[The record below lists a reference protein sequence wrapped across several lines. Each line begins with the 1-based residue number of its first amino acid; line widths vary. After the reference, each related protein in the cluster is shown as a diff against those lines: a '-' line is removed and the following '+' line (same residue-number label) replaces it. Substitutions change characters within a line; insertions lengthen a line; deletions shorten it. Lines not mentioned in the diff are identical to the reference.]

1 MKVLIIGS
9 GGREHALV
17 WKLAQSN
24 LCEKVFVAPGNAGTA
39 DEPKTENVGLNAEDL
54 DGLLDFAK
62 NKEIDLTIVGPEAP
76 LVLGLIDLFEKNNL
90 LCLGPNKLAAQ
101 MEGSKIFMKD
111 VLKKGNIPTATYEVF
126 SDPDSAREYLEI
138 CDIPIVLKAD
148 GLAGGKGVIIA
159 FSREEALEALN
170 SLMVDKKLG
179 SAGDNLVIEEF
190 LKGEE
195 ASFIV
200 LCDGENVI
208 PLASSQDHKQ
218 RDDGDK
224 GPNTGGMGAYSP
236 TPLITEELNEEIMKE
251 IIYPTL
257 AELKRR
263 NIKYKGFL
271 YAGLMIDDQEIKV
284 LEYNCRFGDPET
296 QPILMRMKSDFLDL
310 CLKAAN
316 QELKEEKIEWD
327 ERFALGV
334 VMASKIPAQS
344 PLMDWINTMAYA
356 MVAIGFIGF
365 VVWAHHMYTV
375 GFSANVRAYFMLATI
390 VIAVPTGVKIF
401 SWIATMWGGSI
412 TFTTPMLFALGFI
425 FLFTLGCVTGV
436 ILANAGVDVVLH
448 DTYYVVAHF
457 HYVLSMGAVFGI
469 FAGIYYWF
477 SKMTGKKYS
486 EFFGKLHFWL
496 FFAGVNLTF
505 FPQHFLGLAGMPRR
519 IPDYPDAY
527 AGWNAISSLGSYI
540 SFGSFL
546 LFLVVMIIAL
556 ISGKKAEA
564 NPWGE
569 GAKTLEWTLPSP
581 PPYHQFETLPEVKN

>member
-1 MKVLIIGS
+1 MRVLVIGS

-39 DEPKTENVGLNAEDL
+39 EEPKAENVSLSAEDL
-54 DGLLDFAK
+54 DGLLDFAQ
-62 NKEIDLTIVGPEAP
+62 NKKIDLTIVGPEAP
-76 LVLGLIDLFEKNNL
+76 LVLGLVDLFEKNNL

-126 SDPDSAREYLEI
+126 SDPEPAREYLET

-148 GLAGGKGVIIA
+148 GLAGGKGVIVA
-159 FSREEALEALN
+159 FSKEEALEALN
-170 SLMVDKKLG
+170 SLMVDQKLG

-200 LCDGENVI
+200 LCDGESVI

-236 TPLITEELNEEIMKE
+236 TPLISKALNEEIIKE

-263 NIKYKGFL
+263 NIEYKGFL

-296 QPILMRMKSDFLDL
+296 QPILMRMKSDFLRL
-310 CLKAAN
+310 CLKAAK
-316 QELKEEKIEWD
+316 QELKGEQIEWD

-334 VMASKIPAQS
+334 VMASKGYPEKYE
-344 PLMDWINTMAYA
+344 T
-356 MVAIGFIGF
+356 GFPILGIKKENETTKVF
-365 VVWAHHMYTV
+365 HCGTKKE
-375 GFSANVRAYFMLATI
+375 GEEILSN
-390 VIAVPTGVKIF
+390 
-401 SWIATMWGGSI
+401 GGRV
-412 TFTTPMLFALGFI
+412 L
-425 FLFTLGCVTGV
+425 CVTG
-436 ILANAGVDVVLH
+436 LGNDL
-448 DTYYVVAHF
+448 DTAFEKAYEAT
-457 HYVLSMGAVFGI
+457 SQINWSGAFYRKDI
-469 FAGIYYWF
+469 
-477 SKMTGKKYS
+477 GKR
-486 EFFGKLHFWL
+486 
-496 FFAGVNLTF
+496 N
-505 FPQHFLGLAGMPRR
+505 Q
-519 IPDYPDAY
+519 
-527 AGWNAISSLGSYI
+527 
-540 SFGSFL
+540 
-546 LFLVVMIIAL
+546 
-556 ISGKKAEA
+556 
-564 NPWGE
+564 
-569 GAKTLEWTLPSP
+569 
-581 PPYHQFETLPEVKN
+581 

>member
-1 MKVLIIGS
+1 MKVLVIGS

-17 WKLAQSN
+17 WKLAQSD
-24 LCEKVFVAPGNAGTA
+24 LCEKIFVAPGNAGTA
-39 DEPKTENVGLNAEDL
+39 DEPKTENIDLNAEDL
-54 DGLLDFAK
+54 DGLLNFAK
-62 NKEIDLTIVGPEAP
+62 NKEIDLTVVGPEAP

-126 SDPDSAREYLEI
+126 SDPEPAREYLAT

-148 GLAGGKGVIIA
+148 GLAGGKGVIVA

-170 SLMVDKKLG
+170 SLMVDQKLG

-263 NIKYKGFL
+263 NIEYKGFL

-296 QPILMRMKSDFLDL
+296 QPILMRMKSDFLEL
-310 CLKAAN
+310 CLKAAK
-316 QELKEEKIEWD
+316 QELKGEQIEWD

-334 VMASKIPAQS
+334 VMASKGYPEKYETGFPIS
-344 PLMDWINTMAYA
+344 GINEESETTK
-356 MVAIGFIGF
+356 VFHCGTKKEGE
-365 VVWAHHMYTV
+365 
-375 GFSANVRAYFMLATI
+375 
-390 VIAVPTGVKIF
+390 KIL
-401 SWIATMWGGSI
+401 SNGGRV
-412 TFTTPMLFALGFI
+412 L
-425 FLFTLGCVTGV
+425 CVTGLGDDLDSAFEKAYEV
-436 ILANAGVDVVLH
+436 TSKI
-448 DTYYVVAHF
+448 
-457 HYVLSMGAVFGI
+457 SWSGAFYRKDI
-469 FAGIYYWF
+469 
-477 SKMTGKKYS
+477 GKRD
-486 EFFGKLHFWL
+486 
-496 FFAGVNLTF
+496 
-505 FPQHFLGLAGMPRR
+505 Q
-519 IPDYPDAY
+519 
-527 AGWNAISSLGSYI
+527 
-540 SFGSFL
+540 
-546 LFLVVMIIAL
+546 
-556 ISGKKAEA
+556 
-564 NPWGE
+564 
-569 GAKTLEWTLPSP
+569 
-581 PPYHQFETLPEVKN
+581 

>member
-1 MKVLIIGS
+1 MKILVIGS

-17 WKLAQSN
+17 WKLAQSD

-39 DEPKTENVGLNAEDL
+39 DEPKTENVDLNAEDL

-126 SDPDSAREYLEI
+126 SDPEPAREYLAT

-148 GLAGGKGVIIA
+148 GLAGGKGVIVA

-170 SLMVDKKLG
+170 SLMVDQKLG

-236 TPLITEELNEEIMKE
+236 TPLITKELNEEIMQE
-251 IIYPTL
+251 IIIPTL
-257 AELKRR
+257 DELKRR
-263 NIKYKGFL
+263 NIEYKGFL
-271 YAGLMIDDQEIKV
+271 YAGLMIDGQEIKV

-296 QPILMRMKSDFLDL
+296 QPILMRMKSDFLEL
-310 CLKAAN
+310 CLKAAK
-316 QELKEEKIEWD
+316 QELKGEQIEWD

-334 VMASKIPAQS
+334 VMASKGYPEKYE
-344 PLMDWINTMAYA
+344 T
-356 MVAIGFIGF
+356 GFPILG
-365 VVWAHHMYTV
+365 MREE
-375 GFSANVRAYFMLATI
+375 NEATKVFHCGTKKEGEEI
-390 VIAVPTGVKIF
+390 L
-401 SWIATMWGGSI
+401 SNGGRV
-412 TFTTPMLFALGFI
+412 L
-425 FLFTLGCVTGV
+425 CVTG
-436 ILANAGVDVVLH
+436 LGNDL
-448 DTYYVVAHF
+448 DTAFEKAYEAT
-457 HYVLSMGAVFGI
+457 SKISWSGAFYRKDI
-469 FAGIYYWF
+469 
-477 SKMTGKKYS
+477 GKR
-486 EFFGKLHFWL
+486 
-496 FFAGVNLTF
+496 N
-505 FPQHFLGLAGMPRR
+505 Q
-519 IPDYPDAY
+519 
-527 AGWNAISSLGSYI
+527 
-540 SFGSFL
+540 
-546 LFLVVMIIAL
+546 
-556 ISGKKAEA
+556 
-564 NPWGE
+564 
-569 GAKTLEWTLPSP
+569 
-581 PPYHQFETLPEVKN
+581 